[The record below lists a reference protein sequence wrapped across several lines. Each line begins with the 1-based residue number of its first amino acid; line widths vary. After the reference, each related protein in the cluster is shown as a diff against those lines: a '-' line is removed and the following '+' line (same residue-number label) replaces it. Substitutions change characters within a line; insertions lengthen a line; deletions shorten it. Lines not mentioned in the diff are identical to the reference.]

1 MPVQATDRIITV
13 TDTALARILELRAA
27 EEAPDSLGLRIEI
40 TGARGTDF
48 TYDLAFEPLA
58 EADDDD
64 LVVTQGDL
72 SIVVPTDSAP
82 DLRGSVLDLP
92 SKAEQGGLVLRN
104 PNRPH
109 TPQLGDP
116 IDLEGAPEDKVRQ
129 LLEQQVNPAIA
140 AHGGYASVVRVEG
153 ETAYITM
160 GGGCQGCA
168 MSALTLREGI
178 EAAILSAIPEITEV
192 VDETDHAV
200 GANPFYS

>member
-1 MPVQATDRIITV
+1 MAVDVTDRIITV

-27 EEAPDSLGLRIEI
+27 EDEPASLGLRIEI
-40 TGARGTDF
+40 TGVRGADF
-48 TYDLAFEPLA
+48 TYDLSFEPLA

-64 LVVTQGDL
+64 LVAAQGEL
-72 SIVVPTDSAP
+72 SVVVPNDSAA

-92 SKAEQGGLVLRN
+92 SNTEQGGLVLRN
-104 PNRPH
+104 PNKPR
-109 TPQLGDP
+109 TPQLGEA
-116 IDLEGAPEDKVRQ
+116 IDLEGTPEEKVRQ

-140 AHGGYASVVRVEG
+140 AHGGFASVVRVDG

-178 EAAILSAIPEITEV
+178 EAAILSAIPEIKEV